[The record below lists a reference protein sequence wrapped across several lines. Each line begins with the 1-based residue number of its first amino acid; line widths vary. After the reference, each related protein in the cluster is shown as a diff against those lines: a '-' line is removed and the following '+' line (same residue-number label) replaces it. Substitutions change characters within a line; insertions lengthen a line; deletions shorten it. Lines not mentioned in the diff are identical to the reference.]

1 LGKVRSDGMDKGR
14 EIRRFFILSLTDYLL
29 IYASYALGMYFR
41 YGIFSL
47 NEPEF
52 FQNGALFSVIVLLSL
67 IINGT
72 YRVSWSYANFRD
84 FWIILRGTL
93 IGYIVGFFFGRF
105 MLLFDI
111 KIFTVPLTVSTMT
124 FFGATLLIIWSR
136 IFWLTYLFLKIDREG
151 GSSERLM
158 IIGAGDA
165 GMSLAEEIMRN
176 PSYGRII
183 GFIDDSPRKRG
194 KRIHGLPVLGNTE
207 MVMQLVEK
215 HNISRVIIAIPSASS
230 EEIRRIM
237 SLIDLKKVRVQTLPG
252 LAELMNKKASLGYL
266 REISVEDLLGRET
279 VSVEKE
285 ELRKFISG
293 KRVLITGA
301 GGSIGSELCRQIAEL
316 SPSALFLLGK
326 GENSI
331 YEIENEL
338 KSSYP
343 ELEIHRIIA
352 DIQDEH
358 RMEYLFSK
366 LKPQLV
372 FHAAAHKHVPI
383 MEENPTEAFRVNT
396 LGTYTI
402 ARFADKYRVE
412 SMVMISTD
420 KAVNPS
426 SIMGVSKRLAEE
438 MLRAISG
445 KSSTNFAMVR
455 FGNVLGSR
463 GSVVP
468 KFTRQIQAGGP
479 VTVTD
484 PRMTRYF
491 MTIPEAVSLVLQAGA
506 FASSGEAFVLDMGK
520 PVKISDLARDMIT
533 LAGYVP
539 DQDIEIKYTGIRPG
553 EKLFEKLSLQGE
565 AFEKTPHPKI
575 FKLKSNKTLSYEQL
589 KELVARLEKA
599 VDESDFNALNA
610 IVKEFVPD
618 ATAQIDCAIP
628 ELGSKGESAK

>member
-1 LGKVRSDGMDKGR
+1 MDKGR

>member
-1 LGKVRSDGMDKGR
+1 MDKGR
-14 EIRRFFILSLTDYLL
+14 EIKRFFILALTDYLL

-52 FQNGALFSVIVLLSL
+52 FQNGAFFSLIVLLSL
-67 IINGT
+67 IVNGT

-84 FWIILRGTL
+84 FWIILRSTL
-93 IGYIVGFFFGRF
+93 IGYIAGFLFGRF
-105 MLLFDI
+105 MLLFDV
-111 KIFTVPLTVSTMT
+111 KIFTVPITVSTMT
-124 FFGATLLIIWSR
+124 FIGATLLIIWSR
-136 IFWLTYLFLKIDREG
+136 IFWLTYLFLRIDREG
-151 GSSERLM
+151 GSSDKLL

-165 GMSLAEEIMRN
+165 GMSIAEEIMRN

-183 GFIDDSPRKRG
+183 GFLDDSPRKRG
-194 KRIHGLPVLGNTE
+194 KRIHGLPVLGTTE
-207 MVMQLVEK
+207 MVMDLVEK

-237 SLIDLKKVRVQTLPG
+237 SLIDLKKVQVQTLPG
-252 LAELMNKKASLGYL
+252 LTELMNKKAGLGYL

-279 VSVEKE
+279 VSVEKN

-293 KRVLITGA
+293 KRILVTGA

-316 SPSALFLLGK
+316 SPAAIFLLGK

-331 YEIENEL
+331 YEIESEL
-338 KSSYP
+338 KSAYP
-343 ELEIHRIIA
+343 KLKAHRIIA

-358 RMEYLFSK
+358 RMEYLFST
-366 LKPQLV
+366 LQPQLV

-383 MEENPTEAFRVNT
+383 MEENPTEAFRVNS

-402 ARFADKYRVE
+402 ARFADKYHVE
-412 SMVMISTD
+412 TMVMISTD

-445 KSSTNFAMVR
+445 KSETKFAMVR

-468 KFTRQIQAGGP
+468 KFKKQIQSGGP

-506 FASSGEAFVLDMGK
+506 LASSGEVFVLDMGK

-539 DQDIEIKYTGIRPG
+539 DQEIEIKYTGIRPG
-553 EKLFEKLSLQGE
+553 EKLFERLSLQGE

-575 FKLKSNKTLSYEQL
+575 FKLKSGKRLSSEQL
-589 KELVARLEKA
+589 EELVSKLKKA
-599 VDESDFNALNA
+599 VESCDFNELNSL
-610 IVKEFVPD
+610 IKEYVPD
-618 ATAQIDCAIP
+618 ATAQIETTIP
-628 ELGSKGESAK
+628 ELGKKGELQK

>member
-1 LGKVRSDGMDKGR
+1 MDKGR
-14 EIRRFFILSLTDYLL
+14 EIKRFFILALTDYLL

-52 FQNGALFSVIVLLSL
+52 FQNGAFFSLIVLLSL
-67 IINGT
+67 IVNGT

-84 FWIILRGTL
+84 FWIILRSTL
-93 IGYIVGFFFGRF
+93 IGYIAGFLFGRF
-105 MLLFDI
+105 MLLFDV
-111 KIFTVPLTVSTMT
+111 KIFTVPITVSTMT
-124 FFGATLLIIWSR
+124 FIGATLLIIWSR
-136 IFWLTYLFLKIDREG
+136 IFWLTYLFLRIDREG
-151 GSSERLM
+151 GSSDKLL

-165 GMSLAEEIMRN
+165 GMSIAEEIMRN

-183 GFIDDSPRKRG
+183 GFLDDSPRKRG
-194 KRIHGLPVLGNTE
+194 KRIHGLPVLGTTE
-207 MVMQLVEK
+207 MVMDLVEK

-237 SLIDLKKVRVQTLPG
+237 SLIDLKKVQVQTLPG

-279 VSVEKE
+279 VSVEKN

-293 KRVLITGA
+293 KRILVTGA

-316 SPSALFLLGK
+316 SPAAIFLLGK

-331 YEIENEL
+331 YEIESEL
-338 KSSYP
+338 KSAYP
-343 ELEIHRIIA
+343 KLKAHRIIA

-358 RMEYLFSK
+358 RMEYLFST
-366 LKPQLV
+366 LQPQLV

-383 MEENPTEAFRVNT
+383 MEENPTEAFRVNS

-402 ARFADKYRVE
+402 ARFADKYHVE
-412 SMVMISTD
+412 TMVMISTD

-445 KSSTNFAMVR
+445 KSETKFAMVR

-468 KFTRQIQAGGP
+468 KFKKQIQSGGP

-506 FASSGEAFVLDMGK
+506 LASSGEVFVLDMGK

-539 DQDIEIKYTGIRPG
+539 DQEIEIKYTGIRPG
-553 EKLFEKLSLQGE
+553 EKLFERLSLQGE

-575 FKLKSNKTLSYEQL
+575 FKLKSGKRLSSEQL
-589 KELVARLEKA
+589 EELVSKLKKA
-599 VDESDFNALNA
+599 VESCDFNELNSL
-610 IVKEFVPD
+610 IKEYVPD
-618 ATAQIDCAIP
+618 ATAQIETTIP
-628 ELGSKGESAK
+628 ELGKKGELQK

>member
-1 LGKVRSDGMDKGR
+1 MSMDKGR
-14 EIRRFFILSLTDYLL
+14 EIKRFFILALTDYLL

-52 FQNGALFSVIVLLSL
+52 FQNGAFFSLIVLLSL
-67 IINGT
+67 IVNGT

-84 FWIILRGTL
+84 FWIILRSTL
-93 IGYIVGFFFGRF
+93 IGYIAGFLFGRF
-105 MLLFDI
+105 MLLFDV
-111 KIFTVPLTVSTMT
+111 KIFTVPITVSTMT
-124 FFGATLLIIWSR
+124 FIGATLLIIWSR
-136 IFWLTYLFLKIDREG
+136 IFWLTYLFLRIDREG
-151 GSSERLM
+151 GSSDKLL

-165 GMSLAEEIMRN
+165 GMSIAEEIMRN

-183 GFIDDSPRKRG
+183 GFLDDSPRKRG
-194 KRIHGLPVLGNTE
+194 KRIHGLPVLGTTE
-207 MVMQLVEK
+207 MVMDLVEK

-237 SLIDLKKVRVQTLPG
+237 SLIDLKKVQVQTLPG

-279 VSVEKE
+279 VSVEKN

-293 KRVLITGA
+293 KRILVTGA

-316 SPSALFLLGK
+316 SPAAIFLLGK

-331 YEIENEL
+331 YEIESEL
-338 KSSYP
+338 KSAYP
-343 ELEIHRIIA
+343 KLKAHRIIA

-358 RMEYLFSK
+358 RMEYLFST
-366 LKPQLV
+366 LQPQLV

-383 MEENPTEAFRVNT
+383 MEENPTEAFRVNS

-402 ARFADKYRVE
+402 ARFADKYHVE
-412 SMVMISTD
+412 TMVMISTD

-445 KSSTNFAMVR
+445 KSETKFAMVR

-468 KFTRQIQAGGP
+468 KFKKQIQSGGP

-506 FASSGEAFVLDMGK
+506 LASSGEVFVLDMGK

-539 DQDIEIKYTGIRPG
+539 DQEIEIKYTGIRPG
-553 EKLFEKLSLQGE
+553 EKLFERLSLQGE

-575 FKLKSNKTLSYEQL
+575 FKLKSGKRLSSEQL
-589 KELVARLEKA
+589 EELVSKLKKA
-599 VDESDFNALNA
+599 VESSDFNGLNSL
-610 IVKEFVPD
+610 IKEYVPD
-618 ATAQIDCAIP
+618 ATAQIETTIP
-628 ELGSKGESAK
+628 ELGKKGELQK

>member
-1 LGKVRSDGMDKGR
+1 MSMDKGR
-14 EIRRFFILSLTDYLL
+14 EIKRFFILALTDYLL

-52 FQNGALFSVIVLLSL
+52 FQNGAFFSLIVLLSL
-67 IINGT
+67 IVNGT

-84 FWIILRGTL
+84 FWIILRSTL
-93 IGYIVGFFFGRF
+93 IGYIAGFLFGRF
-105 MLLFDI
+105 MLLFDV
-111 KIFTVPLTVSTMT
+111 KIFTVPITVSTMT
-124 FFGATLLIIWSR
+124 FIGATLLIIWSR
-136 IFWLTYLFLKIDREG
+136 IFWLTYLFLRIDREG
-151 GSSERLM
+151 GSSDKLL

-165 GMSLAEEIMRN
+165 GMSIAEEIMRN

-183 GFIDDSPRKRG
+183 GFLDDSPRKRG
-194 KRIHGLPVLGNTE
+194 KRIHGLPVLGTTE
-207 MVMQLVEK
+207 MVMDLVEK

-237 SLIDLKKVRVQTLPG
+237 SLIDLKKVQVQTLPG
-252 LAELMNKKASLGYL
+252 LTELMNKKASLGYL

-279 VSVEKE
+279 VSVEKN

-293 KRVLITGA
+293 KRILVTGA

-316 SPSALFLLGK
+316 SPAAIFLLGK

-331 YEIENEL
+331 YEIESEL
-338 KSSYP
+338 KSAYP
-343 ELEIHRIIA
+343 KLKAHRIIA

-358 RMEYLFSK
+358 RMEYLFST
-366 LKPQLV
+366 LQPQLV

-383 MEENPTEAFRVNT
+383 MEENPTEAFRVNS

-402 ARFADKYRVE
+402 ARFADKYHVE
-412 SMVMISTD
+412 TMVMISTD

-445 KSSTNFAMVR
+445 KSETKFAMVR

-468 KFTRQIQAGGP
+468 KFKKQIQSGGP

-506 FASSGEAFVLDMGK
+506 LASSGEVFVLDMGK

-539 DQDIEIKYTGIRPG
+539 DQEIEIKYTGIRPG
-553 EKLFEKLSLQGE
+553 EKLFERLSLQGE

-575 FKLKSNKTLSYEQL
+575 FKLKSGKRLSSEQL
-589 KELVARLEKA
+589 EELVSKLKKA
-599 VDESDFNALNA
+599 VESSDFNGLNSL
-610 IVKEFVPD
+610 IKEYVPD
-618 ATAQIDCAIP
+618 ATAQIETTIP
-628 ELGSKGESAK
+628 ELGKKGELQK

>member
-1 LGKVRSDGMDKGR
+1 M
-14 EIRRFFILSLTDYLL
+14 RRFLILALTDYLL

-52 FQNGALFSVIVLLSL
+52 FQNGAFFSAIVLLSL
-67 IINGT
+67 VVNGT

-84 FWIILRGTL
+84 FWIILRGTF
-93 IGYIVGFFFGRF
+93 IGYIAGFFFGRF
-105 MLLFDI
+105 MLLLDV
-111 KIFTVPLTVSTMT
+111 KIFTVPLTVSTMA

-183 GFIDDSPRKRG
+183 GFLDDSPRKRG

-293 KRVLITGA
+293 KRVLVTGA

-316 SPSALFLLGK
+316 SPSAMFLLGK

-358 RMEYLFSK
+358 RMEYLFLK

-383 MEENPTEAFRVNT
+383 MEENPTEAFRVNS

-402 ARFADKYRVE
+402 ARFADKYSAE

-438 MLRAISG
+438 MLKAISG
-445 KSSTNFAMVR
+445 KSSTKFAMVR

-468 KFTRQIQAGGP
+468 KFTKQIQAGGP

-491 MTIPEAVSLVLQAGA
+491 MTVPEAVSLVLQAGA
-506 FASSGEAFVLDMGK
+506 FASSGEVFVLDMGK

-539 DQDIEIKYTGIRPG
+539 DQEIEIKYTGIRPG
-553 EKLFEKLSLQGE
+553 EKLFEKLSLHGE

-575 FKLKSNKTLSYEQL
+575 FKLKSNKILSSEQL
-589 KELVARLEKA
+589 KELVIRLEKA
-599 VDESDFNALNA
+599 VEESDFNALNA

-618 ATAQIDCAIP
+618 ATAQINCIIP
-628 ELGSKGESAK
+628 ELGSKGESQK